1 MSYISAIICLILS
14 PQHEL
19 SKENYFFKVSE
30 HSLQYFFNCF
40 MASFKML
47 STWSEN

>member
-1 MSYISAIICLILS
+1 MSYMSAIIFLILTIE
-14 PQHEL
+14 HEL
-19 SKENYFFKVSE
+19 SKENFFKVSE
-30 HSLQYFFNCF
+30 HSLQYFLNCF